1 MGQFKKIR
9 LMEEAYANGSNLE
22 NFMYYVKVV
31 DKKAEIVKESVRHQ
45 ILSEFTAFI
54 CV

>member
-1 MGQFKKIR
+1 MF
-9 LMEEAYANGSNLE
+9 
-22 NFMYYVKVV
+22 YVKVV